1 MFTRGERAYG
11 IGAADGAEL
20 IVGDDEGDTDG

>member
-1 MFTRGERAYG
+1 MFTRGERVYAM
-11 IGAADGAEL
+11 GAAEGAEL